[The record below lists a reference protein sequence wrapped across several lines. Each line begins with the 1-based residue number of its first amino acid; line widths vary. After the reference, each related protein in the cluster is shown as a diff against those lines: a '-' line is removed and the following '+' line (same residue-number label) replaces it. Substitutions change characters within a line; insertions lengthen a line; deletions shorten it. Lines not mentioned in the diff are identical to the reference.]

1 MEKVESSVLDT
12 AVTVDTAI
20 KVDSPIR
27 AKE

>member
-1 MEKVESSVLDT
+1 MEKVESSILDT